1 MVHESH
7 SCGWQGSR
15 QLELRYTSIF
25 YVLVTL
31 SKFTLLRSIPVPAQ
45 QRDGASCPSGPK
57 KEIRASAML
66 THS

>member
-15 QLELRYTSIF
+15 QLELRHVSIL
-25 YVLVTL
+25 YLLVTL

-45 QRDGASCPSGPK
+45 QKDGPAVPRS
-57 KEIRASAML
+57 
-66 THS
+66 

>member
-25 YVLVTL
+25 YILVTL
-31 SKFTLLRSIPVPAQ
+31 SKFTLLRSIPVPLS
-45 QRDGASCPSGPK
+45 RGMGPVVPLVLRK
-57 KEIRASAML
+57 KSEHL
-66 THS
+66 QC